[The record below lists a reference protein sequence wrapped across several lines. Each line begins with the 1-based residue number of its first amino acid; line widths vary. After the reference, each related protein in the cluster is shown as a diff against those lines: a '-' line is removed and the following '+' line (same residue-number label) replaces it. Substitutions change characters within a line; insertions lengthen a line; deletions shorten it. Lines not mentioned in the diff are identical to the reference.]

1 MSVAVVT
8 GANRGIGLAIV
19 KQLWL
24 SGKFSTVYLTGRN
37 PTACNDSLQNLK
49 SQFPSKTSTVLSTH
63 SLDIADKESVV
74 SFTNFLKETHGGVD
88 VLVQNAA
95 IAFKN
100 SATEPFAVQ
109 AKETL
114 RINFYGTLDVVEKFY
129 PLLKENGRVVL
140 LSSYCSQSTQFRFQP
155 NSWKNEIAK
164 ELYLV
169 NQELS
174 EDRMRHFAELF
185 VQHAEE
191 GTVEKHGWPVTA
203 YGVSKLLTNCIT
215 RIYGRK
221 ASADKKGVLVN
232 CACPGYV
239 QTDMTGKNSGAPKVP
254 DEGAEK
260 IVALALLPPGICG
273 PNGCYVSDA

>member
-1 MSVAVVT
+1 MSFESCQQRFTSVFSYLCIFFQNFTCDQCDFVQRMSVAVVT

-24 SGKFSTVYLTGRN
+24 SEKFSNVYLTGRN
-37 PTACNDSLQNLK
+37 TTACNESLQKLK
-49 SQFPSKTSTVLSTH
+49 SQFPSKSSTVLATH
-63 SLDIADKESVV
+63 HLDIADKDSVL
-74 SFTNFLKETHGGVD
+74 SFTKYLKETHGGVD

-100 SATEPFAVQ
+100 SATEQFSVQ

-114 RINFYGTLDVVEKFY
+114 RINFYGTFDVVEKFY
-129 PLLKENGRVVL
+129 PLMREDGRMVL

-169 NQELS
+169 NQDLS
-174 EDRMRHFAELF
+174 EDRLHHFADLF

-191 GTVEKHGWPVTA
+191 GTVEKHGWPLTA

-215 RIYGRK
+215 RY
-221 ASADKKGVLVN
+221 LVN
-232 CACPGYV
+232 FL
-239 QTDMTGKNSGAPKVP
+239 TRFT
-254 DEGAEK
+254 
-260 IVALALLPPGICG
+260 
-273 PNGCYVSDA
+273 

>member
-1 MSVAVVT
+1 MSPDSCHHRLTSFSYSNIFFYFDVFFQIMSVAVVT

-63 SLDIADKESVV
+63 SLDIADKESII
-74 SFTNFLKETHGGVD
+74 SFTNFLRETHGGVD

-114 RINFYGTLDVVEKFY
+114 RINFHGTLDVVEKFY
-129 PLLKENGRVVL
+129 PLMKENGRVVL

-215 RIYGRK
+215 RYQL
-221 ASADKKGVLVN
+221 S
-232 CACPGYV
+232 
-239 QTDMTGKNSGAPKVP
+239 
-254 DEGAEK
+254 E
-260 IVALALLPPGICG
+260 
-273 PNGCYVSDA
+273 

>member
-8 GANRGIGLAIV
+8 GANRGIGLAIA

-24 SGKFSTVYLTGRN
+24 SEKFSTVYLTGRN
-37 PTACNDSLQNLK
+37 PTACKESVNNLQ
-49 SQFPSKTSTVLSTH
+49 SQFSSTSTKLATH
-63 SLDIADKESVV
+63 PLDIADKDSVLK
-74 SFTNFLKETHGGVD
+74 FTKYLEENYGGVD

-100 SATEPFAVQ
+100 ASTEPFAVQ

-129 PLLKENGRVVL
+129 PLMRENGRIVL

-155 NSWKNEIAK
+155 NSWKNEIAR

-174 EDRMRHFAELF
+174 EKRMRHFAELF
-185 VQHAEE
+185 VKHAEE
-191 GTVEKHGWPVTA
+191 ETVEKHGWPVTA

-215 RIYGRK
+215 R
-221 ASADKKGVLVN
+221 
-232 CACPGYV
+232 
-239 QTDMTGKNSGAPKVP
+239 
-254 DEGAEK
+254 
-260 IVALALLPPGICG
+260 
-273 PNGCYVSDA
+273 